1 MTSSR
6 RVDLSQIHAHEARQQ
21 FAAEVQKGESGI
33 NLAAAALAVSTEDDA
48 LVSHSTVKLPALTFL
63 KRIQVISADLDRLH
77 LAKLPPDAPPED
89 VLRVQTLPPHPP
101 PANPWTRP
109 LLHWPDDEART

>member
-1 MTSSR
+1 MPRPQDPFPSC

-48 LVSHSTVKLPALTFL
+48 LVSHSTVKLPAHTFL
-63 KRIQVISADLDRLH
+63 KRIQVVSADLGRLH
-77 LAKLPPDAPPED
+77 LAKLPPGAPPHE
-89 VLRVQTLPPHPP
+89 VLRVPPHP
-101 PANPWTRP
+101 
-109 LLHWPDDEART
+109 LHRTTTALVR